1 MFSNTLEGWTDG
13 IFLAVCAI
21 SLIVWA
27 RLARTRM
34 RARLPLLEPQD
45 RQLPFWT
52 LAEFFVCFG
61 MFVICI
67 AASQKVGRDW
77 MSPETV
83 AMLDAG
89 TFEPSKQTPQDM
101 MVMIIASSIASFL
114 AMTSVLVW
122 MNLITPTLLKRY
134 GLWLSLEDVKL
145 GSKAALLILP
155 PVLLLSTLIDY
166 FIKYE
171 HPVLDTLKAEPSLN
185 SMLLLAFTTVV
196 LTPIFEEFT
205 FRVLLQGGAEQVAR
219 RVAITGSA
227 EKAPEPLQLDR
238 IAASEVATWSWW
250 PVVMASG
257 TFAALH
263 LGQGAAPVPLFFL
276 SLALGYL
283 YRQTG
288 RMGPGLVVHAI
299 LNGLTITL
307 STLKIVLE

>member
-1 MFSNTLEGWTDG
+1 MLSNTFEGWVNG
-13 IFLAVCAI
+13 IFICFCVASGIAWVH
-21 SLIVWA
+21 
-27 RLARTRM
+27 LARTRM

-67 AASQKVGRDW
+67 AASQKVGRQW

-83 AMLDAG
+83 EQLDAG
-89 TFEPSKQTPQDM
+89 NFDASTQTVQDM
-101 MVMIIASSIASFL
+101 LVMIVASSVASFL

-122 MNLITPTLLKRY
+122 MNLITPSMLKRY
-134 GLWLSLEDVKL
+134 GLLPSLEDVKL

-155 PVLLLSTLIDY
+155 PVLLLSTAIDY
-166 FIKYE
+166 YVKYE
-171 HPVLDTLKAEPSLN
+171 HPVLDTLSAQPSLN
-185 SMLLLAFTTVV
+185 SMLLLAFTTVI

-219 RVAITGSA
+219 RVAITGSL
-227 EKAPEPLQLDR
+227 EKVPDALQSDR
-238 IAASEVATWSWW
+238 IPASEVAKWSWW
-250 PVVMASG
+250 PVVMASA

-263 LGQGAAPVPLFFL
+263 LGQGGAPVPLFFL
-276 SLALGYL
+276 SLGLGYL

-288 RMGPGLVVHAI
+288 RMGPSFIVHVI

-307 STLKIVLE
+307 STVKIMLQ